1 MALPKPVIPQH
12 LADTL
17 HFISARCGLAHTT
30 PAPEKESADYAAHT
44 FNISTHTV
52 KFRAAKITPTKTG
65 QFVTLWKREA
75 NGPIQ
80 PFDTSD
86 RIDLFIIS
94 ARSKAHFGIFIF
106 PAGVLLERRILSG
119 NGKEGKRAMRIY
131 PPWDTAV
138 NPQAIKTQQWQLN
151 YFVDPAGH
159 NAVSLANRFFR
170 ITSL

>member
-1 MALPKPVIPQH
+1 MALPKTVIHQD

-17 HFISARCGLAHTT
+17 HFISTGCGLAHTT
-30 PAPEKESADYAAHT
+30 PAPGKESAEYAAYT
-44 FNISTHTV
+44 FNISTHAV

-86 RIDLFIIS
+86 GIDLFIIS
-94 ARSKAHFGIFIF
+94 ARSRDHFGIFIF
-106 PAGVLLERRILSG
+106 PASILLERRIISG

-138 NPQAIKTQQWQLN
+138 NPQAIKTQQWQLD
-151 YFVDPAGH
+151 YFVDPAEQ
-159 NAVSLANRFFR
+159 NAGSLAMRFF
-170 ITSL
+170 